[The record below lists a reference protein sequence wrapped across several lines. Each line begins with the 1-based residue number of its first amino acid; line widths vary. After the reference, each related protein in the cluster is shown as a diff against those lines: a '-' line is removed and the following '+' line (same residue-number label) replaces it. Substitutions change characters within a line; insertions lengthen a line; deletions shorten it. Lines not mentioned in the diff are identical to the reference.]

1 MLAIDSFSTFLQH
14 LCCVANAVMVVVIV
28 TVSVIP
34 SYNIGNGDYKSQ
46 QL

>member
-1 MLAIDSFSTFLQH
+1 MLAIDSFSSFLQH
-14 LCCVANAVMVVVIV
+14 LCCVANVAVGEG
-28 TVSVIP
+28 SYCEIP